1 MDTLL
6 QALAIQ
12 RSMKV
17 DGVAPDQVTQ
27 RLMESIGKGG
37 IHAVEDQQVATAAL
51 AAAVAAAG
59 SIIIR
64 AGFI

>member
-1 MDTLL
+1 M
-6 QALAIQ
+6 QALALQ
-12 RSMKV
+12 RNMKV

-27 RLMESIGKGG
+27 RLMESVGKGG
-37 IHAVEDQQVATAAL
+37 ISAVEDQQVATAAL